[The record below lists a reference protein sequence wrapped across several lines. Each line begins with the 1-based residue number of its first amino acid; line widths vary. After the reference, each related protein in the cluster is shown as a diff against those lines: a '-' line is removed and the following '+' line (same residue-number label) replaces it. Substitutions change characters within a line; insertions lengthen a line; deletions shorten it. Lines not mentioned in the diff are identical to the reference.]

1 MEPKIIIA
9 TIWMSVTREWP
20 SIACSQALAES
31 SVEWASGEVEREN
44 VPLDLIGLLWR
55 GLLGYDLQ
63 EFDLEH

>member
-1 MEPKIIIA
+1 MDECYKG
-9 TIWMSVTREWP
+9 V
-20 SIACSQALAES
+20 ALHCMLSSTCRS